1 MARVGGIVSVP
12 SPVTIRETVSS
23 FAVKF
28 TFAVAIAGAL
38 GVKRTV
44 TVWVAPSPTRV
55 NGFPET
61 RLKGAETDALPV
73 TVPPLVFDTVQACS
87 ATPPTSTRPR
97 LRGPVGP
104 TAKSI
109 RALAPAGA
117 EQALS
122 APPTPTA
129 VTETSQSVPARTPA
143 RPNALLWP
151 NGGRAA

>member
-44 TVWVAPSPTRV
+44 TVWVARSPTRV

-61 RLKGAETDALPV
+61 RLKGAEPDALPV
-73 TVPPLVFDTVQACS
+73 TVQPPVFDTAKVCS
-87 ATPPTSTRPR
+87 VNPPHCTRPS
-97 LRGPVGP
+97 LRGP
-104 TAKSI
+104 
-109 RALAPAGA
+109 
-117 EQALS
+117 Q
-122 APPTPTA
+122 APP
-129 VTETSQSVPARTPA
+129 
-143 RPNALLWP
+143 
-151 NGGRAA
+151 